1 MIEWFTGLLERFESD
16 FEQYKW
22 LGWDNILQHPH
33 TNERNWEY
41 RGFNNIKVRGF
52 KNKPRSTV
60 EEQKISNE
68 DVYFERYG
76 KKPKLIRM
84 DRWLN
89 MVEYTCDS
97 KKIENANVMRDARE
111 YIKNVSNFG

>member
-1 MIEWFTGLLERFESD
+1 
-16 FEQYKW
+16 
-22 LGWDNILQHPH
+22 
-33 TNERNWEY
+33 
-41 RGFNNIKVRGF
+41 
-52 KNKPRSTV
+52 
-60 EEQKISNE
+60 
-68 DVYFERYG
+68 
-76 KKPKLIRM
+76 M